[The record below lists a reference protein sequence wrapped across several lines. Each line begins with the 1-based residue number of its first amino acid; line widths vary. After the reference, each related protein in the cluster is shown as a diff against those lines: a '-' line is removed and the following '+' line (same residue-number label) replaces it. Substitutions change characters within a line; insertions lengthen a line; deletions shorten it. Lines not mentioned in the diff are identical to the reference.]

1 MALLLRWLLNTD
13 AMAERGMLRCGKK
26 RYMPMKAAADGGL
39 GRHVRMPEI
48 A

>member
-26 RYMPMKAAADGGL
+26 RFMRMETAADGGF
-39 GRHVRMPEI
+39 GRHVKLPEI
-48 A
+48 V